1 MLPPSSLKLLYHSF
15 IQPHIQYALPAWGGC
30 STQNKKRIITIQKRA
45 IRTITKSFHTAHTE
59 PRMKK
64 LGLLKFEDLY
74 KLDIN
79 LLAHDCLY
87 GNAPKNIGNLVKLA
101 QSTSHNLR
109 NQVNNPLSLKVPI
122 FKSRAGSHSFRLV
135 GPTIWNMV
143 PYEQQ
148 SINQKVRFK
157 RAMKKSILENYEKAV
172 CTNPRCKDKGNHL
185 CTG

>member
-1 MLPPSSLKLLYHSF
+1 MPSLPGVAAVPK
-15 IQPHIQYALPAWGGC
+15 
-30 STQNKKRIITIQKRA
+30 TKRIIIIQKRA

-87 GNAPKNIGNLVKLA
+87 GNAPKNIRNLTKLA
-101 QSTSHNLR
+101 QNTSHILR
-109 NQVNNPLSLKVPI
+109 NQVSKPLSLKVPN
-122 FKSRAGSHSFRLV
+122 FKSRAGSHSFRQV
-135 GPTIWNMV
+135 GPTVWNIV
-143 PYEQQ
+143 PNEQQ
-148 SINQKVRFK
+148 SISQKVIFK
-157 RAMKKSILENYEKAV
+157 RAMKKSILENYEKKAV